1 MKSRGHPA
9 ADKRLRGRD
18 VATVRRDAAGHGRE
32 LNVLSRDD
40 LLLDE
45 LGRRRLPNPPGD
57 PVIRLLAA
65 LAEDADGGAGR

>member
-1 MKSRGHPA
+1 MKPRGHPA

-18 VATVRRDAAGHGRE
+18 VATVRRDSAVHGRE

-40 LLLDE
+40 RLLDD
-45 LGRRRLPNPPGD
+45 LGRRRLSNPPGD

-65 LAEDADGGAGR
+65 LAEDADGGVAR